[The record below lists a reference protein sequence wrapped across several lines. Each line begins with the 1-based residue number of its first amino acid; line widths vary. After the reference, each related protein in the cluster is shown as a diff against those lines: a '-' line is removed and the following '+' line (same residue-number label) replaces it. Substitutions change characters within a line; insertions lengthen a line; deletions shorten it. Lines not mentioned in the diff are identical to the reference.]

1 MAKGASAGL
10 LDEQR
15 SQSVFKHKILN
26 TYIVPFC
33 DYDRIA
39 GGRSPGSDPGC
50 FAGRGR
56 YPNGEPASGELFLQA
71 LLKAPAVNI
80 ESVLIEKNRSDF
92 TKLAALVDE
101 YRDQG
106 VRAVALF
113 GEVLDHLLMVVQQAT
128 GAPLFMFLDPCG
140 AGVPYADLVKVLSGP
155 CREVR
160 PATEVLLNF
169 SADLT
174 RRTADVLNADRER
187 R

>member
-1 MAKGASAGL
+1 MEDRRVVILDVSLDAAAIRTASPHQG
-10 LDEQR
+10 
-15 SQSVFKHKILN
+15 N
-26 TYIVPFC
+26 C
-33 DYDRIA
+33 
-39 GGRSPGSDPGC
+39 
-50 FAGRGR
+50 
-56 YPNGEPASGELFLQA
+56 FLQA

-80 ESVLIEKNRSDF
+80 ESVLIKKNRSNF

-174 RRTADVLNADRER
+174 RRTAGVLNADRER